1 MNVKDQGRLLRQDNF
16 IVWNGKKK
24 THRRVFLL
32 DDLVIFSKVKKQPG
46 VVDLFYYKNSLKVL
60 FRVIFCVNVFL
71 ASDLVKTN
79 QTEIQSE

>member
-24 THRRVFLL
+24 TQRRVFLL

-60 FRVIFCVNVFL
+60 FR
-71 ASDLVKTN
+71 
-79 QTEIQSE
+79 